1 MKKTI
6 KKMEKQNKLGAY
18 YERLNKQQSAEFIL
32 MMTDGL
38 LICVPT
44 LYRWLH
50 DGVPNRAAEIA
61 IDYIMTNNGYE
72 PIFGK
77 KSETE

>member
-1 MKKTI
+1 MM
-6 KKMEKQNKLGAY
+6 KKMEKRNKLGAHY
-18 YERLNKQQSAEFIL
+18 DALDKCQSAEFIL
-32 MMTDGL
+32 MITDGL
-38 LICVPT
+38 QVSVQT

-61 IDYIMTNNGYE
+61 IDYIMTNNGRE

-77 KSETE
+77 RGGRK

>member
-6 KKMEKQNKLGAY
+6 KKMEKQNKLVAH
-18 YERLNKQQSAEFIL
+18 YERLDKRQSAEFIL

-38 LICVPT
+38 MISAPT

-50 DGVPNRAAEIA
+50 NGVPNRAAEIA
-61 IDYIMTNNGYE
+61 IDYIMTNNGCE
-72 PIFGK
+72 PIFGEK
-77 KSETE
+77 